1 MPSNNQTTP
10 TIFVQIASYRD
21 VECQHTVKDLFEKAT
36 HPERVFVGIC
46 WQYDPEEDSGCF
58 EIKSPLPHN
67 VRISEHHW
75 RESNGVCW
83 ARHQAQKLYNGED
96 YVLMV
101 DSHMRF
107 VEDWD
112 TLLIKELADCDAK
125 KPLISCHPAS
135 YTPPNNLEINSKPTI
150 MWVDGFTENGDV
162 RCKGR
167 LIGFEPDKPVR
178 GAFVAA
184 GFIFARGDVIKEVP
198 YDPFIYFN
206 EEEVLFS
213 VKLYTHGWDVF
224 SARRQYL
231 YHYYNSGKAEEKRPT
246 HWDNH
251 KGWGKVQDASILRFR
266 HLLNILPTEDANAL
280 HDIDLYSIGKQRS
293 IEDFEAYSGLDFK
306 KRTVNS
312 QAPYW
317 LDIQNLDLARQQ
329 DKNKHASYAASTPPP
344 EVLVVENFISAAMC
358 KMLCDYADSRVGAK
372 LGVVDPASGKG
383 VDSPGRVTDR
393 VNIDGKPGEILSL
406 FNIIYASAM
415 ESFFKVK
422 FEWYERPQIL
432 RYSPGGKY
440 NQHADA
446 EHWVPEIKNWVR
458 AHDRD
463 FSVLLY
469 LNDEYE
475 GGELEFTAFNYKIK
489 PKAGMLIG
497 FPSDHRYLHA
507 ALPTLS
513 GTRYVIVSWGAILG
527 SKRVHEKA
535 PYASVLLRIKGAS

>member
-1 MPSNNQTTP
+1 MVDNNQTTS

-21 VECQHTVKDLFEKAT
+21 VECQHTVKNLFEKAA

-46 WQYDPEEDSGCF
+46 WQYDPEEDLDCF
-58 EIKSPLPHN
+58 EVEAPFSHN
-67 VRISEHHW
+67 VKISEHHW
-75 RESNGVCW
+75 RESSGVCW
-83 ARHQAQKLYNGED
+83 ARHQAQKLYSGED
-96 YVLMV
+96 YVLMI

-107 VEDWD
+107 VEGWD
-112 TLLIKELADCDAK
+112 SLLIKELADCDAE
-125 KPLISCHPAS
+125 KPVLSSHPAS
-135 YTPPNNLEINSKPTI
+135 YTLPNNLEINPMPTTL
-150 MWVDGFTENGDV
+150 WVDTFTERGDV

-167 LIGFEPDKPVR
+167 LLGFEPDKPVR
-178 GAFVAA
+178 GAFLAA
-184 GFIFARGDVIKEVP
+184 GFVFSRGNIIEEVP
-198 YDPFIYFN
+198 YDPYIYFN
-206 EEEVLFS
+206 EEEVLFA
-213 VKLYTHGWDVF
+213 VRLYTHGWDIF

-231 YHYYNSGKAEEKRPT
+231 YHYYSSSKTEKKRAT
-246 HWDNH
+246 HWDDH
-251 KGWGKVQDASILRFR
+251 KDWGRVQDISILRFR
-266 HLLNILPTEDANAL
+266 HLLNMSFTEDTRAL
-280 HDIDLYSIGKQRS
+280 QNIDLYGIGSQRS
-293 IEDFEAYSGLDFK
+293 IEAFEVYSGLDFK

-317 LDIQNLDLARQQ
+317 LDIQNLDLAKRQE
-329 DKNKHASYAASTPPP
+329 KNKHASYADSPPP
-344 EVLVVENFISAAMC
+344 PGVLVVENFISASMC
-358 KMLCDYADSRVGAK
+358 KMLCDYADSQVGVK
-372 LGVVDPASGKG
+372 LGVVDPASAKR
-383 VDSPGRVTDR
+383 VDSLGRVTDHI
-393 VNIDGKPGEILSL
+393 NINGKPGEILSL
-406 FNIIYASAM
+406 FNIIYTNSM

-446 EHWVPEIKNWVR
+446 EHWVPETQNWVR

-475 GGELEFTAFNYKIK
+475 GGELEFTSFNYKIK

-513 GTRYVIVSWGAILG
+513 GTRYVIVSWGAVLG
-527 SKRVHEKA
+527 NQRIHKNA
-535 PYASVLLRIKGAS
+535 PYASILLRIRDT